1 MTDLIENPAAQIREL
16 TKRACY
22 LTGNRADADDLVQDS
37 IMRALTYTK
46 DGAAV
51 RNWQAYLWRILR
63 NVRSDNLGGLARRGT
78 PVTIDDVAHQLS
90 VPASQPSRLALRELG
105 DALDRLPSGQ
115 QRVVRLIAV
124 DGLSYQEVAEQ
135 LDIPIGT
142 VMSRLHRG
150 RSALKRA
157 AG

>member
-1 MTDLIENPAAQIREL
+1 MTDLIEDPAAQIREL
-16 TKRACY
+16 TKRACF

-37 IMRALTYTK
+37 IIRALTYAK
-46 DGAAV
+46 DGTNV

-63 NVRSDNLGGLARRGT
+63 NVRTDHLGGIARRG
-78 PVTIDDVAHQLS
+78 PSVAIDDVAHQLA
-90 VPASQPSRLALRELG
+90 VPASQSARMELREVG
-105 DALDRLPSGQ
+105 DALERLPSGQ
-115 QRVVRLIAV
+115 QRVVRMVAV
-124 DGLSYQEVAEQ
+124 DGLSYQEVAEH

-150 RSALKRA
+150 RSALRRA